1 MEDIEDAELGA
12 GSGAMAK
19 LPRSTLVPVQPQ
31 VGMEPAAAPPPASTG
46 NVCTSCSFH
55 AAYVPHCVAIGCPP
69 CKLTTVTA
77 AVSHVTCTYTLYP
90 SVPGD
95 PQRW

>member
-12 GSGAMAK
+12 GSGAMAT

-31 VGMEPAAAPPPASTG
+31 VGLEPAAAPSPANTG

-55 AAYVPHCVAIGCPP
+55 AAYVPPLRGDRLSALQAHNSHRGRVARDVC
-69 CKLTTVTA
+69 
-77 AVSHVTCTYTLYP
+77 TLYP